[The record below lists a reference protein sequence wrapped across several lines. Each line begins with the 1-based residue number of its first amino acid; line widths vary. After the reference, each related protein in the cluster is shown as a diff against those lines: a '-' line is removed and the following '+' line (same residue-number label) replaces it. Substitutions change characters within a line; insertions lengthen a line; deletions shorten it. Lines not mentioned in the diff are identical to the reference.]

1 MPRIPNTSSVTFRG
15 ADAEGIVIG
24 LDLER
29 RGGVD
34 RRRLLLGT
42 RRAKPRPPGDGPDRR
57 RSAQHD
63 PLLAEPVYDDAE
75 IEQTIALLRDIV
87 PRCIR
92 SHLRRLCEAAHRITL
107 ARTPFVCHSCG
118 RSTMPKNHI
127 LEGDLSRIQLPD
139 VLSFL
144 SMIRGTGKLLLD
156 QDRMERSI
164 YWKDGEIVFAS
175 SNSPEHSLGMFLL
188 RNGKITQ
195 QQYDESKR
203 RVTADH
209 APRQAARADG
219 RHLAEGSLVGR
230 EESGA
235 GDHLLAL
242 QLERGELRFRRHRRR
257 AGERAHRAVDQY
269 VDVIMEGIRR
279 LDETAMIREKITSL
293 DMVFMKV
300 PGAAADF
307 GSLDMSEHEVALYN
321 TLDGKRSIRALIGG
335 SEMTEFEVTRILF
348 QLLSARLIEVVADT
362 RSFRPVFLDVEDS
375 PELLKVISTYND
387 MFGRLYAALL
397 NAVGEEPARDIVTTA
412 MQNAES
418 DELWSGVFF
427 DQYGRFDENML
438 IANISELPFE
448 RRKAVLDEGLNTLLS
463 VQLFEV
469 SQHLDSAG
477 KVDVFR
483 FISDQKAGL
492 DSILT

>member
-1 MPRIPNTSSVTFRG
+1 
-15 ADAEGIVIG
+15 
-24 LDLER
+24 
-29 RGGVD
+29 
-34 RRRLLLGT
+34 
-42 RRAKPRPPGDGPDRR
+42 
-57 RSAQHD
+57 
-63 PLLAEPVYDDAE
+63 
-75 IEQTIALLRDIV
+75 
-87 PRCIR
+87 
-92 SHLRRLCEAAHRITL
+92 
-107 ARTPFVCHSCG
+107 
-118 RSTMPKNHI
+118 MPKNHI

-144 SMIRGTGKLLLD
+144 SMIRGTGKLGLVNEQL
-156 QDRMERSI
+156 ERSI

-195 QQYDESKR
+195 QQYEESKR
-203 RVTADH
+203 RVTATTRHGKLLVQMGAISPKDLWWGVKN
-209 APRQAARADG
+209 QA
-219 RHLAEGSLVGR
+219 LEIIYSLFSWKEGSFVFGDTADELVN
-230 EESGA
+230 
-235 GDHLLAL
+235 
-242 QLERGELRFRRHRRR
+242 ERIVLSINTST
-257 AGERAHRAVDQY
+257 
-269 VDVIMEGIRR
+269 VIMEGIRR
-279 LDETAMIREKITSL
+279 LDESAVIREKITSL
-293 DMVFMKV
+293 DMVFTKV
-300 PGAAADF
+300 QGAVPDF
-307 GSLDMSEHEVALYN
+307 GSLDMSEHEVALYK

-375 PELLKVISTYND
+375 PELLRVISTYND
-387 MFGRLYAALL
+387 MFGRLYTALL

>member
-1 MPRIPNTSSVTFRG
+1 MS
-15 ADAEGIVIG
+15 
-24 LDLER
+24 
-29 RGGVD
+29 
-34 RRRLLLGT
+34 
-42 RRAKPRPPGDGPDRR
+42 
-57 RSAQHD
+57 
-63 PLLAEPVYDDAE
+63 
-75 IEQTIALLRDIV
+75 
-87 PRCIR
+87 
-92 SHLRRLCEAAHRITL
+92 
-107 ARTPFVCHSCG
+107 
-118 RSTMPKNHI
+118 KNPI

-144 SMIRGTGKLLLD
+144 SMIRGSGKLVLIHE
-156 QDRMERSI
+156 RMERSI

-203 RVTADH
+203 RVTAATRHGKLLVQMGAISPKDLWWGVKN
-209 APRQAARADG
+209 QA
-219 RHLAEGSLVGR
+219 LEIIYSLFSWKEGSFVFGDTADELVN
-230 EESGA
+230 
-235 GDHLLAL
+235 
-242 QLERGELRFRRHRRR
+242 ERIVLSINTST
-257 AGERAHRAVDQY
+257 
-269 VDVIMEGIRR
+269 VIMEGIRR
-279 LDETAMIREKITSL
+279 LDESAVIREKITSL

-300 PGAAADF
+300 QGAVPDF

-362 RSFRPVFLDVEDS
+362 KSFRPVFLDVEDS

-492 DSILT
+492 DSLLT